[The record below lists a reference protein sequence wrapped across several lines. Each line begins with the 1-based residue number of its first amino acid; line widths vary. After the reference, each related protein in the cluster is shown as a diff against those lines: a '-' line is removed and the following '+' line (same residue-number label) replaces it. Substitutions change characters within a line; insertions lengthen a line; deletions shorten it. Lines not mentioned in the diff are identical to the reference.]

1 MNVRTL
7 PARHGLLWLVA
18 GWRLLRRYPRQMTGI
33 TLVYFFVVLVVNLI
47 PFVGP
52 FLLPLVLPTL
62 TALLGNACRA
72 LDHDQPLT
80 QDILISGLEA
90 QRINLL
96 RLGGLHLLGSVIL
109 LLASQPLMIELNPD
123 QSKAAEQL
131 SDVISHLGLFL
142 LLASPVVMAF
152 WFAPLLTAW
161 NGMTALK
168 ALFFSF
174 VASWRNWRA
183 FTVYGLVILGVG
195 VVLPGAVIVIAGL
208 LLPSMAGVLAML
220 ARLALVLLLGPILVS
235 SIYISYRDV
244 FSESVVADE

>member
-1 MNVRTL
+1 MKVRTL
-7 PARHGLLWLVA
+7 PARHGLLWLIA
-18 GWRLLRRYPRQMTGI
+18 GWRLLRRYPRQITSI
-33 TLVYFFVVLVVNLI
+33 TLVYFLVVLIVNLI
-47 PFVGP
+47 PFIGP
-52 FLLPLVLPTL
+52 FLLPLALPML

-80 QDILISGLEA
+80 QELLGAGLEA

-131 SDVISHLGLFL
+131 SDLLSHLGLFL

-152 WFAPLLTAW
+152 WFAPLLAAW
-161 NGMTALK
+161 HGVSAVK

-183 FTVYGLVILGVG
+183 FMVYGLVILGVG
-195 VVLPGAVIVIAGL
+195 IALPGAVIVIASL
-208 LLPSMAGVLAML
+208 FMPSLAGILAVF
-220 ARLALVLLLGPILVS
+220 ARMALVLLLGPVLVS

-244 FSESVVADE
+244 FSEAAVANE